1 MAKEK
6 EALEFIEITRPTR
19 VEGKACGVGDI
30 LSVGQHID
38 VDDAQ
43 YLCGIGKATKSN
55 GKPSKAAAEKAAA
68 EKAGNK

>member
-43 YLCGIGKATKSN
+43 YLCGICKAKTSD
-55 GKPSKAAAEKAAA
+55 GKPSESAKKAAA